1 MRITKSKIKTFNNI
15 KNHIKKSGGLQ
26 TNEKPKGKNTEGKN
40 TEGENPEEPEGK
52 NTEGENPEEPEGKNT
67 EGENPEEPEGKNTEG
82 ENPKGEETEVKKN
95 EIQECINKLIT
106 HLNEKVIN
114 NAKLNLETD
123 VKNIMLKINKLKLFL
138 VFNKEFYSI
147 LNNLSKNEK
156 GKIGKN
162 KNLIIVDNRFS
173 EYVFSKILAGKLI
186 SDISW
191 TDSQKKNYKKLLQ
204 FRQKNKPM
212 FFGGNQEEEGVQD
225 EEGHG
230 NKGTEEDEEG
240 PGNQGDEGP
249 GTDDVKS
256 DENNFTSKF
265 KDYTVILITKLQ
277 LDNVK
282 NIDIS
287 VPFEDLCKKLNEL
300 ALLSDFNNS
309 LYVELNKSLKVEMT
323 KPGMNQQTKFHD
335 LDLRVN
341 KRLNEVLYTKMI
353 HGKLEDDDW
362 PSQEQVNT
370 FIKGINRKGAW
381 TQGMFSKKSKESN
394 NNPKSSMFSWGK
406 KKKEVN
412 AAEEVDASSEDGN
425 QKPPTS
431 SGGKKNIRK
440 NNVIKKTKIKKIYK
454 KNLKI

>member
-26 TNEKPKGKNTEGKN
+26 NNKEPEDPEGK
-40 TEGENPEEPEGK
+40 TPEGENPEVV
-52 NTEGENPEEPEGKNT
+52 EGEESEVVQ
-67 EGENPEEPEGKNTEG
+67 
-82 ENPKGEETEVKKN
+82 GEETEVKKN

-106 HLNEKVIN
+106 HLNKKVIDN
-114 NAKLNLETD
+114 DKLNLETD
-123 VKNIMLKINKLKLFL
+123 VKNIMLEINKLKLFL
-138 VFNKEFYSI
+138 VFNKEFYNI

-191 TDSQKKNYKKLLQ
+191 TDSQKKNYKNLLQ
-204 FRQKNKPM
+204 FRQKKKSM
-212 FFGGNQEEEGVQD
+212 FFGGNKDEEE
-225 EEGHG
+225 E
-230 NKGTEEDEEG
+230 
-240 PGNQGDEGP
+240 PGNQHEESKEENEEEPGNQDKEGP

-265 KDYTVILITKLQ
+265 KDYTAILITKLQ
-277 LDNVK
+277 HDNVK

-287 VPFEDLCKKLNEL
+287 IPFEDLCKKLNEL

-323 KPGMNQQTKFHD
+323 KPGMNQQTKFHG

-353 HGKLEDDDW
+353 HGKLEDDEW

-394 NNPKSSMFSWGK
+394 NPKSSMFSWGK
-406 KKKEVN
+406 KKKEEVN
-412 AAEEVDASSEDGN
+412 ASEEVSAAKDGN
-425 QKPPTS
+425 QEPKPS